1 MSPAAHGIA
10 LNLGMSM
17 APRQVLPSAWIGHL
31 PFAFWAVE
39 EARPRILVELGSH
52 NGTSYLGFCQAVAR
66 CGLETKCFAVDTW
79 QGDEHSGFYGD
90 EVFQTL
96 CGHNAQYSGFSQ
108 LMRMTFD
115 EALAYFA
122 DGSVDLLHIDGLHTY
137 EAVKHDFESW
147 LPKLSERAVVL
158 FHDTMVRERNFGVW
172 KLWAELRG
180 QYPGFEFQHTHG
192 LGVLLVGAQPPE
204 RFRELVALSG
214 TDAEVPVLR
223 LFEALGARIYA
234 SERADAAEAFLAQAQ
249 QNEQR
254 SMAAAQSAHEY
265 LAGRIATLET
275 GETALQAQLNAE
287 REAVAMAGETLR
299 RLEVAQVEMTA
310 RKAALGAE
318 LEMQIE
324 RTNALDAE
332 RAAQTERANAL
343 EAERAAQAQRADAL
357 EAERAAQAQRAD
369 VLEAERA
376 AQARRADAL
385 EAERTA
391 QTERADVLE
400 AERAAQ
406 TERANALEA
415 ERTAQTERADALEA
429 ECRHAHQALT
439 AAEARYADEAARAA
453 ELLASTTRRADT
465 LAQAQADLHAQ
476 LAARDAELAARHA
489 QLDELL
495 RSTSWKITGPARW
508 LSSLLRG
515 KSA

>member
-1 MSPAAHGIA
+1 MSRTVANIA
-10 LNLGMSM
+10 LNVGMSM
-17 APRQVLPSAWIGHL
+17 APRLVPPSAWIGHL

-66 CGLETKCFAVDTW
+66 CGLDTKCFAVDTW

-96 CGHNAQYSGFSQ
+96 SGHNAQYGGFSQ
-108 LMRMTFD
+108 LLRMTFD
-115 EALAYFA
+115 EALTYFA

-172 KLWAELRG
+172 KLWDELRG

-192 LGVLLVGAQPPE
+192 LGVLLVGAQAPE
-204 RFRELVALSG
+204 RFRELAALSG

-223 LFEALGARIYA
+223 LFDALGARIYA
-234 SERADAAEAFLAQAQ
+234 SERADAVEAGLAQALR
-249 QNEQR
+249 NEQQ

-265 LAGRIATLET
+265 LAGRVAELET
-275 GETALQAQLNAE
+275 DLQTNEAALQAQLRSE
-287 REAVAMAGETLR
+287 REAAAALHAELASRAESMAAADEVLR
-299 RLEVAQVEMTA
+299 RLETEH
-310 RKAALGAE
+310 AALAAHSGT
-318 LEMQIE
+318 LEH
-324 RTNALDAE
+324 E
-332 RAAQTERANAL
+332 RAALAARADALETERAALAGRADAL
-343 EAERAAQAQRADAL
+343 EAERATLAGRADAL
-357 EAERAAQAQRAD
+357 EAERAALAG
-369 VLEAERA
+369 
-376 AQARRADAL
+376 RADAL
-385 EAERTA
+385 E
-391 QTERADVLE
+391 TERA
-400 AERAAQ
+400 ASI
-406 TERANALEA
+406 
-415 ERTAQTERADALEA
+415 ERADALEA
-429 ECRHAHQALT
+429 ELAQARDMLAATLAQHAEEAVRVAEMNAAMTRQAD
-439 AAEARYADEAARAA
+439 A
-453 ELLASTTRRADT
+453 
-465 LAQAQADLHAQ
+465 LAQAQTDLHAQ